1 MEASAQVNSSSVPDA
16 VIVSLSF
23 LMALSHLAFVLYVNY
38 HEPRYS
44 ATGHPQ
50 IRITREDDATEDLAS
65 DTKSNSEITT
75 TTAVRSDEIAD
86 DDDDDD
92 DISGLTADNLEI
104 EEELGIHF
112 GTSPTI
118 PTTGLYLFLIPS
130 TEEV

>member
-1 MEASAQVNSSSVPDA
+1 MEASAPQVNSSSVPDA

-23 LMALSHLAFVLYVNY
+23 LMALSHLAFVLYV
-38 HEPRYS
+38 
-44 ATGHPQ
+44 
-50 IRITREDDATEDLAS
+50 RITREDDATEDLAS

-75 TTAVRSDEIAD
+75 TTAVGSDEIAD

>member
-1 MEASAQVNSSSVPDA
+1 MEASVPQVNSSCVPDA

-23 LMALSHLAFVLYVNY
+23 LMALSHLAFVLYV
-38 HEPRYS
+38 
-44 ATGHPQ
+44 
-50 IRITREDDATEDLAS
+50 RITREDDATEDLAS

-75 TTAVRSDEIAD
+75 TTAAGSDEIAD

-92 DISGLTADNLEI
+92 ISGLPADNLEI

-118 PTTGLYLFLIPS
+118 PATGLYLFLIPS

>member
-1 MEASAQVNSSSVPDA
+1 MEASATQVNSSSVPDA

-23 LMALSHLAFVLYVNY
+23 LMALSHLAFVLYV
-38 HEPRYS
+38 
-44 ATGHPQ
+44 
-50 IRITREDDATEDLAS
+50 RITREDDATEDLAS

-75 TTAVRSDEIAD
+75 TTAVGSDEIAD

-92 DISGLTADNLEI
+92 DDISGLPADNLEI

>member
-1 MEASAQVNSSSVPDA
+1 MEASAPQVNSSSVPDA

-23 LMALSHLAFVLYVNY
+23 LMALSHLAFVLYV
-38 HEPRYS
+38 
-44 ATGHPQ
+44 
-50 IRITREDDATEDLAS
+50 RITREDDATEDLAS

-75 TTAVRSDEIAD
+75 TTAVGSDEIAD
-86 DDDDDD
+86 DDDDDNM
-92 DISGLTADNLEI
+92 SGLTADNLEI